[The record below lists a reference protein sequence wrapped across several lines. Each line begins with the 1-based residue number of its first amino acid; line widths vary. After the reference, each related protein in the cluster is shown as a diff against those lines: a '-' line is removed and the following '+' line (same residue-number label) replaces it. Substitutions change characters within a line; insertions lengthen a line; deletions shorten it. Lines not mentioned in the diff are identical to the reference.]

1 MDNMRQFIGYS
12 MIYSDAQAYCDG
24 AWMPAGALS
33 CSALNISKEEI
44 AALEE
49 AARADVPTL
58 CEKLAGLECV
68 SMCTDVLPEAQAAGV
83 LDDLICFRVY
93 IRHFL
98 NKYIACAEDTY
109 AAYSR
114 FLSNLDAL
122 TAQLRRSDALRRT
135 VLPREFS
142 PKISVICVDGRICE
156 RYVFPTLC
164 QLLVYDQLRA
174 LRYDKAAKKCGN
186 CGRFFTPDRKNA
198 GYCELPSPDDPTH
211 TCREVGAHKVFV
223 SRHEGSQAYKLCA
236 AACGRIY
243 TRKSRGSLSADDAA
257 ALLTRCMALRD
268 KAAAGEITIEQ
279 LGAQLSELTMAKK
292 S

>member
-1 MDNMRQFIGYS
+1 MENTRQFTGFSI
-12 MIYSDAQAYCDG
+12 IYDDAQAYSGGKWIPVG
-24 AWMPAGALS
+24 AVS
-33 CSALNISKEEI
+33 CSALNISKEDVST
-44 AALEE
+44 LEE
-49 AARADVPTL
+49 SARAGASEL
-58 CEKLAGLECV
+58 CEKLDALECV
-68 SMCTDVLPEAQAAGV
+68 GLCTGGLPETQAVGT

-98 NKYIACAEDTY
+98 NKYVAGADDVY
-109 AAYSR
+109 SAYSR
-114 FLSNLDAL
+114 FTANLDAL
-122 TAQLRRSDALRRT
+122 TAQLRRGDALRRT
-135 VLPREFS
+135 VLPREFL
-142 PKISVICVDGRICE
+142 PKISVVCVDGRICE
-156 RYVFPTLC
+156 RFVFPTLC
-164 QLLVYDQLRA
+164 QLLVFDQLRA

-223 SRHEGSQAYKLCA
+223 RRHEGSQAYKLCA

-243 TRKSRGSLSADDAA
+243 TRKSRGSLNAEDAA
-257 ALLTRCMALRD
+257 ALLTKCMALRD
-268 KAAAGEITIEQ
+268 RAAAGEITIEQ